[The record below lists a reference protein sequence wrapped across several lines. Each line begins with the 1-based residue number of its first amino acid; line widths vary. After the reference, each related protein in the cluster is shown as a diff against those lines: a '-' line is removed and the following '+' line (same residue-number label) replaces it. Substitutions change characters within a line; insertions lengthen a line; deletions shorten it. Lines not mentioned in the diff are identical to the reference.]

1 MINEQLVD
9 FDKEGSYHVCDLQGE
24 YRQSSLGS
32 DASETDIIDARI
44 HETGMVVLTGSLSL
58 LEVKDFTG
66 AKPLDLAN
74 AGKLQP
80 IFATGHCL
88 ETDLRTQ
95 RASLCL
101 DHHSSRLYHLKTH
114 RCPFVALHLF
124 FHTYR

>member
-24 YRQSSLGS
+24 YRQFSLGS
-32 DASETDIIDARI
+32 DASETGVIDARI

-66 AKPLDLAN
+66 AKPLVLAN

-80 IFATGHCL
+80 TFANGT
-88 ETDLRTQ
+88 
-95 RASLCL
+95 
-101 DHHSSRLYHLKTH
+101 SS
-114 RCPFVALHLF
+114 
-124 FHTYR
+124 